1 MNVINIVQTER
12 VIDTKAFRHTL
23 GNFTTGMATM
33 TAQAESGF
41 KPNDHRSY
49 HFFQKGTPY
58 FGQYNWQL
66 KIKRMLLEPFI
77 NNVYLRLDYLI
88 AQLIPMFFIFGLS
101 IY

>member
-12 VIDTKAFRHTL
+12 VIDAKAFRHTL
-23 GNFTTGMATM
+23 GTFTRSMTTM
-33 TAQAESGF
+33 TAQAENGF

-49 HFFQKGTPY
+49 RYFQKGTPY

-66 KIKRMLLEPFI
+66 KIKQMLLEPFI
-77 NNVYLRLDYLI
+77 NSIYLRLGYVI
-88 AQLIPMFFIFGLS
+88 AKLIPMFFIFGLS

>member
-12 VIDTKAFRHTL
+12 VIDTKAFRRAL
-23 GNFTTGMATM
+23 GNFATGMTIM

-88 AQLIPMFFIFGLS
+88 AKLIPMFFIFGLS